1 MAVYLPHVAQTL
13 LNHPLMLHE
22 RKAEVICAVLAGRI
36 NLSSY
41 ERMGHAG
48 GRLERDDFA
57 DLATQA
63 RRNAIAG
70 IPNLPQPQKTSDGWY
85 GDRPYEISPTGIAI
99 IQVWGTLCRTWGVGP
114 ESGFTGYDGIM
125 TQIDFAQNDAM
136 CRGIFLHVNSGGGT
150 VDGLSECGDFIYNCS
165 ARFGGKPIFGFA
177 GDYAYSAAYWLLAAC
192 DKMFVNE
199 TGGVGSIGCITLHAD
214 MTKMLDDEGVK
225 VTVFRSTPGK
235 ALGIYGVESLPPEE
249 VDRIQEQINYLGEVF
264 VKRVAKY
271 VPTLTQ
277 SAVAETLGFDY
288 IGPRAK
294 AIGLVN
300 DVVSMPEAWAKLE
313 RRIAR

>member
-13 LNHPLMLHE
+13 LNNPLAIHE
-22 RKAEVICAVLAGRI
+22 RKAEVLCAVLQNRI
-36 NLSSY
+36 NLASY
-41 ERMGHAG
+41 ERMASEG
-48 GRLERDDFA
+48 GRLERV
-57 DLATQA
+57 DLADVAAHA

-70 IPNLPQPQKTSDGWY
+70 IPNLPPPQKTTDGWY
-85 GDRPYEISPTGIAI
+85 GDRPYEISPSGIAI

-114 ESGFTGYDGIM
+114 YSGFTGYDGIM
-125 TQIDFAQNDAM
+125 TQVDFANNDPM
-136 CRGIFLHVNSGGGT
+136 CRGIFIHFNSGGGA
-150 VDGLSECGDFIYNCS
+150 VDGLAECGDFIFNSS
-165 ARFGGKPIFGFA
+165 ARFGGKPIFGYA

-192 DKMFVNE
+192 DKTFMSE
-199 TGGVGSIGCITLHAD
+199 MGGVGSIGCIMLHAD
-214 MTKMLDDEGVK
+214 MTAALEEEGVK

-235 ALGIYGVESLPPEE
+235 ALGIYGVEALPEE
-249 VDRIQEQINYLGEVF
+249 EVNRIQGQIEYLGDVF
-264 VKRVAKY
+264 TKRVAKY
-271 VPTLTQ
+271 IPSLSQ

-288 IGPRAK
+288 IAPRAK